1 MRYKLGYTIDPA
13 RHIADCRREQHGVC
27 PLSARNSTY
36 RLVQILEAGSVCHDG
51 SYRFWEWDDE
61 ECDFTPL
68 AIIALPLP
76 VSNPVTDG

>member
-1 MRYKLGYTIDPA
+1 M
-13 RHIADCRREQHGVC
+13 
-27 PLSARNSTY
+27 
-36 RLVQILEAGSVCHDG
+36 DG

-76 VSNPVTDG
+76 VSNPVTNG